1 MTATMSPLWEN
12 ILKQTFPHL
21 HNIFILL
28 TLSNYLR
35 AVDIISP
42 ALIILY
48 EYLYLLNRFSKFICL
63 LDFRFIVN
71 ISHVHIASCK
81 HMAKIFPAQMFHLS
95 WNLIC
100 FSSVILF
107 AGQTFTQI
115 PQRIQALFT
124 KNAFA
129 FSPLSCCSI
138 SGTHIAERSV
148 SVCVGFELI
157 AVWPDR
163 FLKFLHGSSC

>member
-1 MTATMSPLWEN
+1 MIITLFQNDGNDVSALEKYSETN
-12 ILKQTFPHL
+12 ISTPPQYFHSSNIVKLFEGSGYYFPC
-21 HNIFILL
+21 
-28 TLSNYLR
+28 
-35 AVDIISP
+35 
-42 ALIILY
+42 LIILY

-107 AGQTFTQI
+107 AGQTSH
-115 PQRIQALFT
+115 RYH
-124 KNAFA
+124 
-129 FSPLSCCSI
+129 
-138 SGTHIAERSV
+138 SGYRHY
-148 SVCVGFELI
+148 LLKMLLH
-157 AVWPDR
+157 
-163 FLKFLHGSSC
+163 FLLYPAAP